1 MEIVSQN
8 CRSGGTESRIRP
20 FHRGLPLALL
30 ASCAIAAAPAHAEIA
45 LNHVD
50 FELAQLDL
58 APALSQPGQDEPLAF
73 ALTSAAVQ
81 PELAPVGDQSARIVT
96 TDDQMRLSFGG
107 HVKAIKTEMAVA
119 FGYMTAVNIAKI
131 INRGETGSFKTRNEG
146 FFGRDTPELGVDKL
160 AHAHNTYMLA
170 ELIAAR
176 IRRNTGTTR
185 GTAMSGA
192 LLASGLMFYSEVYD
206 GFKGGFGVHDLVFN
220 SLGAGFSVLRN
231 TTPGLEDKL
240 DFRVLVIPNH
250 QIYSP
255 TGHEHYRQLRY
266 MFALELA
273 GFKGLERSPLRF
285 VELHAGYYGKG
296 FTDPEQDRGEARQRK
311 LFAGVGLNLNE
322 LLFKRA
328 PRTKAARTASQVLD
342 YWQPPYTY
350 VHAN

>member
-1 MEIVSQN
+1 MKVVSQN
-8 CRSGGTESRIRP
+8 CRSGSPERRIRA

-30 ASCAIAAAPAHAEIA
+30 ASCAIAAAPAHAEVA
-45 LNHVD
+45 LNDLD

-58 APALSQPGQDEPLAF
+58 APAVADAAQPEPLSF
-73 ALTSAAVQ
+73 QLTAAAIQ
-81 PELAPVGDQSARIVT
+81 SELPPADDQSVRIGAS
-96 TDDQMRLSFGG
+96 DEELRMSFGG
-107 HVKAIKTEMAVA
+107 HFKAIKTEMAVA
-119 FGYMTAVNIAKI
+119 FGYMTAVNILKI
-131 INRGETGSFKTRNEG
+131 INRGEVSGFKTRNEG
-146 FFGRDTPELGVDKL
+146 FFGKDTPELGIDKL
-160 AHAHNTYMLA
+160 AHAHNTYVLA

-176 IRRNTGTTR
+176 IRKNTGTTK

-192 LLASGLMFYSEVYD
+192 LLATGLMFYSEVYD

-220 SLGAGFSVLRN
+220 GLGAGFSVLRN
-231 TTPGLEDKL
+231 TAGLEDEL

-273 GFKGLERSPLRF
+273 GFKQLERSPLRF

-296 FTDPEQDRGEARQRK
+296 FTDKEVDRGDPRQRK
-311 LFAGVGLNLNE
+311 LFAGIGLNLNE
-322 LLFKRA
+322 LLFKRS
-328 PRTKAARTASQVLD
+328 PRTKAARTVSQALD

-350 VHAN
+350 VHAD